1 MSEMNL
7 DAYAPI
13 VGPGEINDIRRLAG
27 YLKGRRVQQIN
38 STFTGGGVAEI
49 LGRLIP
55 LMNEIGLDVRWDVID
70 GEQPFFEVTKSFHN
84 ALHGQH
90 VDITPRM
97 LDIFL
102 ETTAANEGK
111 LDRDADIVVL
121 HDPQPLGLVTMRD
134 GFRGRTVW
142 RCHIDVSQAH
152 PVVWRFLER
161 FITQCNA
168 SVYHLV
174 DYAHNLPIR
183 EFIIPPAIDP
193 LAEKNC
199 ELEPAEINAVLERF
213 GIDPKRPIVVQVSRF
228 DRLKDPVGVI
238 EGYKMTRRYAD
249 CQLVVAGGGAPDD
262 PEGQAVLAEVME
274 RKGNDPDVFVLDL
287 PPDSHRTINA
297 LQRAADV
304 VIQKSIREGFGLVV
318 AEAMWKGKP
327 MIGGN
332 VGGIRRQII
341 QGVTGYLVNTVEGM
355 SWRLREL
362 LADPDRARHM
372 GELGRQQ
379 IRQNFLLPHSLK
391 NWLLVYLSLDHPDRH
406 MVELG

>member
-1 MSEMNL
+1 
-7 DAYAPI
+7 
-13 VGPGEINDIRRLAG
+13 
-27 YLKGRRVQQIN
+27 
-38 STFTGGGVAEI
+38 
-49 LGRLIP
+49 
-55 LMNEIGLDVRWDVID
+55 
-70 GEQPFFEVTKSFHN
+70 
-84 ALHGQH
+84 
-90 VDITPRM
+90 
-97 LDIFL
+97 
-102 ETTAANEGK
+102 
-111 LDRDADIVVL
+111 
-121 HDPQPLGLVTMRD
+121 MR
-134 GFRGRTVW
+134 TI
-142 RCHIDVSQAH
+142 C
-152 PVVWRFLER
+152 RF
-161 FITQCNA
+161 
-168 SVYHLV
+168 
-174 DYAHNLPIR
+174 R

>member
-1 MSEMNL
+1 MSETNL

-38 STFTGGGVAEI
+38 STFSGGGVAEI
-49 LGRLIP
+49 LYRLIP
-55 LMNEIGLDVRWDVID
+55 LMNEVGLDVNWDVVD

-90 VDITPRM
+90 VEITQGM

-102 ETTAANEGK
+102 ETTAANESK

-121 HDPQPLGLVTMRD
+121 HDPQPVGLVTKSD
-134 GFRGRTVW
+134 GFKGRTVW
-142 RCHIDVSQAH
+142 RCHIDVSHAD

-161 FITQCNA
+161 FITQCDA

-199 ELEPAEINAVLERF
+199 EIEPGEINGVLERF

-238 EGYKMTRRYAD
+238 EGYQMTRRYAD
-249 CQLVVAGGGAPDD
+249 CQLVLAGGGAPDD

-287 PPDSHRTINA
+287 PSDSHRIINA

-304 VIQKSIREGFGLVV
+304 VIQKSIREGFGLTV
-318 AEAMWKGKP
+318 AEGMWKGNP
-327 MIGGN
+327 VIGGN
-332 VGGIRRQII
+332 VGGIRSQII

-362 LADPDRARHM
+362 LADPERARHM
-372 GELGRQQ
+372 GELGRQH

-391 NWLLVYLSLDHPDRH
+391 NWLLVYLSLDYPDRH